1 MNLYRLL
8 AQRAADKKPL
18 RVALIGAGKF
28 GSMFLSQVRRTPG
41 MHLVAIADL
50 APQRARD
57 SRVRVGWPADHFA
70 AASLTAASR
79 SGTTFITDDALAV
92 IAGDAVDIVI
102 DATGSPAAGIRHAL
116 ACCEHGK
123 HIVMVNV
130 EADALAGPL
139 LARRAAQA
147 GIVYSLAYGA
157 QPALICEMVDWAR
170 AAGFEVIAAGNG
182 TKYLPGYNESTP
194 DTVWGH

>member
-1 MNLYRLL
+1 MNLNRLL
-8 AQRAADKKPL
+8 LQRAADNAPL

-41 MHLVAIADL
+41 MHLVAVCDL
-50 APQRARD
+50 APQRARE
-57 SRVRVGWPADHFA
+57 SLSRVGWSTEQYEATSLVA
-70 AASLTAASR
+70 AHKSTA
-79 SGTTFITDDALAV
+79 TFVTDDALAV
-92 IAGDAVDIVI
+92 IASDTIDIVI

-147 GIVYSLAYGA
+147 GVVYSLAYGD
-157 QPALICEMVDWAR
+157 QPA
-170 AAGFEVIAAGNG
+170 
-182 TKYLPGYNESTP
+182 
-194 DTVWGH
+194 